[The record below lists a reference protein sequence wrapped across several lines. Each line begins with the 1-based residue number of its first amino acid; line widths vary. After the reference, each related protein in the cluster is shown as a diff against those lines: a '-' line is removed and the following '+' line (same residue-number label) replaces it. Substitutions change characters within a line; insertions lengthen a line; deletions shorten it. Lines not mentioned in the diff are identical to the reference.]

1 MVVVIRYQWL
11 QEYQKLEEEIEILK
25 WKIRKSE
32 VELERWCDPRDLGKV
47 KITHESN
54 ASHLEENIKRDKAFL
69 GEKEFAMESLMI
81 MIDRFKGIENQILK
95 KKYIEGKT
103 LEIIAQEINYS
114 YSHIKAKH
122 AELKRRI
129 DFIDEYENNANSYS
143 FKLAHPETHI
153 FKSDLKKKKVLKRT
167 KPSKCRIVE
176 TNELY

>member
-69 GEKEFAMESLMI
+69 GEKELAMEALVI
-81 MIDRFKGIENQILK
+81 MIGRFRGLDNQIIK
-95 KKYIEGKT
+95 MKYIDGLT
-103 LEIIAQEINYS
+103 LREISEELNYS
-114 YSHIKAKH
+114 YSYIMAKH
-122 AELKRRI
+122 ASVIKTI
-129 DFIDEYENNANSYS
+129 KF
-143 FKLAHPETHI
+143 
-153 FKSDLKKKKVLKRT
+153 
-167 KPSKCRIVE
+167 VE
-176 TNELY
+176 DM

>member
-32 VELERWCDPRDLGKV
+32 MELERWYDPRDLGKV
-47 KITHESN
+47 KITNEST
-54 ASHLEENIKRDKAFL
+54 ASHLEEYIKRDRAFL
-69 GEKEFAMESLMI
+69 GEKEFAMEALMI
-81 MIDRFKGIENQILK
+81 MIDHFKGLENQILK

-103 LEIIAQEINYS
+103 LECIAEETNYS

-122 AELKRRI
+122 AELKRRL
-129 DFIDEYENNANSYS
+129 DFIDEYEKDANSYG
-143 FKLAHPETHI
+143 FKLKHPETHF
-153 FKSDLKKKKVLKRT
+153 FKPEVKKKKVLNRN

>member
-81 MIDRFKGIENQILK
+81 MIDRFKGLDNQLLRM
-95 KKYIEGKT
+95 KYIDGMT
-103 LEIIAQEINYS
+103 LKDISIELNYS
-114 YSHIKAKH
+114 YSYIMTRHSILVKAIK
-122 AELKRRI
+122 I
-129 DFIDEYENNANSYS
+129 
-143 FKLAHPETHI
+143 
-153 FKSDLKKKKVLKRT
+153 
-167 KPSKCRIVE
+167 
-176 TNELY
+176 NEGLL

>member
-69 GEKEFAMESLMI
+69 GEKELAMESLRI
-81 MIDRFKGIENQILK
+81 MIDRFKGLDNQLLRM
-95 KKYIEGKT
+95 KYIDGMT
-103 LEIIAQEINYS
+103 LKDISIELNYS
-114 YSHIKAKH
+114 YSYIMTRHSILVKAIK
-122 AELKRRI
+122 I
-129 DFIDEYENNANSYS
+129 
-143 FKLAHPETHI
+143 
-153 FKSDLKKKKVLKRT
+153 
-167 KPSKCRIVE
+167 
-176 TNELY
+176 NEGLL